1 MSRDTQSPG
10 SILVH
15 KFMNMDMNASKLAR
29 LAGLSIDT
37 VHRIMCGVQP
47 VTDEIAS
54 KLAVVLGTTQEF
66 WTNIQTAWD
75 IHRHNDMCQ
84 WCQHMSKIVRQANDQ
99 VALHANVSM
108 HFKARTL
115 ELEAENADLR
125 AEIDSIKQSKNS

>member
-66 WTNIQTAWD
+66 WTNIQTRLG
-75 IHRHNDMCQ
+75 HT
-84 WCQHMSKIVRQANDQ
+84 QAQ
-99 VALHANVSM
+99 RYVPVVST
-108 HFKARTL
+108 HV
-115 ELEAENADLR
+115 ENCTTG
-125 AEIDSIKQSKNS
+125 Q